1 MAKKNGK
8 TIEQWIDWI
17 ERWITGFTALARW
30 IHTSI
35 KTFPKEELSKLR
47 SNEESNSNGTGKP
60 GNTPFSSKDID
71 RGFSSGNGVLD
82 IQSHE
87 ESKQPM
93 GDEESHDTE

>member
-47 SNEESNSNGTGKP
+47 SNEESNTNGVGKP
-60 GNTPFSSKDID
+60 GNSSFSRKDIN
-71 RGFSSGNGVLD
+71 GSVSAGNGVLD
-82 IQSHE
+82 LEPDE
-87 ESKQPM
+87 EGPQPV
-93 GDEESHDTE
+93 GDEEPHDKE